1 MKFILLIL
9 YSLKYCKKFHLLLHE
24 GSNIF
29 CLCSDFMFLDFNP
42 YSHEGSDTFSCQKF
56 SKSSNFNPHS
66 HEGSDRIEGSIF
78 ATLSRFQSTLPR
90 REWLAS
96 LADSFHVL
104 SYFNPHSH
112 EGSDAVMSFEDVK
125 MAISIHT
132 PTKGVTVLT
141 YTLCPPV
148 RFQSTLPRR
157 EWHAVVANYT
167 ALEKISIHTPTKG
180 VTTKRVKQPN
190 LKGRISI
197 HTPTKGVT

>member
-56 SKSSNFNPHS
+56 SKSSN
-66 HEGSDRIEGSIF
+66 
-78 ATLSRFQSTLPR
+78 
-90 REWLAS
+90 
-96 LADSFHVL
+96 
-104 SYFNPHSH
+104 FNPHSH